1 MKLKTLSVGEVNN
14 YVKKLVENDFILK
27 NLNVKGEI
35 SNLKFHS
42 SGHIY
47 FSLKDEN
54 SKVNCIMF
62 KNNAVNLD
70 FRLEEGMKVEIK
82 ARLGVYHKEGTYQ
95 LYCENIKKA
104 GIGEFFEEFHKLKK
118 ELSEEGIFD
127 EKYKRALPKFPKRI
141 GIITARTGAAV
152 RDIINVIQRRN
163 KSLDIILY
171 PAKVQGENAA
181 DSIIEGI
188 RYFNNEKSV
197 DVIILGRGGGSIEEL
212 WAFNNRDLA
221 YEIFNGRIPTVSAV
235 GHEVDFTISDFV
247 SDMRA
252 PTPSAAG
259 ELVSPSLQEMIN
271 DLLNKKEFLHRAID
285 RKFLNA
291 KRDVDLLHKGL
302 KGNNPKHIIEK
313 RIKEVN
319 SLEEK
324 LNFLGKRKI
333 DKAKDE
339 LIALNSILQTLNP
352 LNTLGRGY
360 SVIMDKEDKV
370 INEVSELKK
379 NDMVKVIMK
388 MARKETNY
396 ESMVSELNEIVKQLE
411 NGDLTLEQSIK
422 SYENGVKIANKLYKK
437 LSTLEGKIKVVED
450 EKEEDFGGYSNEY

>member
-70 FRLEEGMKVEIK
+70 FRLEEGIKVEVK

-104 GIGEFFEEFHKLKK
+104 GIGELFEEFHKLKK

-163 KSLDIILY
+163 KALDIILY

-212 WAFNNRDLA
+212 WAFNNRELA
-221 YEIFNGRIPTVSAV
+221 YEIFNSRIPTVSAV

-285 RKFLNA
+285 RRFLNA
-291 KRDVDLLHKGL
+291 KRDVDLLYKGL
-302 KGNNPKHIIEK
+302 KGNNPTHIIEK

-319 SLEEK
+319 TLEEK

-388 MARKETNY
+388 DGSVNIDIKII
-396 ESMVSELNEIVKQLE
+396 NE
-411 NGDLTLEQSIK
+411 
-422 SYENGVKIANKLYKK
+422 
-437 LSTLEGKIKVVED
+437 
-450 EKEEDFGGYSNEY
+450 

>member
-14 YVKKLVENDFILK
+14 YVKKIVENDFILK

-54 SKVNCIMF
+54 SKINCIMF

-104 GIGEFFEEFHKLKK
+104 GIGELFEEFHKLKK

-127 EKYKRALPKFPKRI
+127 EKYKRALPKYPKRI

-163 KSLDIILY
+163 KALDIVLY
-171 PAKVQGENAA
+171 PAKVQGLNAA
-181 DSIIEGI
+181 ESIIEGI

-212 WAFNNRDLA
+212 WAFNNKELA
-221 YEIFNGRIPTVSAV
+221 YEIFNSKIPTVSAV

-271 DLLNKKEFLHRAID
+271 DLLNKKEFLQRAVD
-285 RKFLNA
+285 RKFLNS
-291 KRDVDLLHKGL
+291 KNNLDLLYKGL
-302 KGNNPKHIIEK
+302 KSNNPKSIIEK

-319 SLEEK
+319 RLEEK
-324 LNFLGKRKI
+324 LTFLGKRKI

-339 LIALNSILQTLNP
+339 LVALNSILQTLNP

-360 SVIMDKEDKV
+360 SVIMDKNSKV

-379 NDMVKVIMK
+379 NNMVRVIMK
-388 MARKETNY
+388 DGSVNIDIKII
-396 ESMVSELNEIVKQLE
+396 NE
-411 NGDLTLEQSIK
+411 
-422 SYENGVKIANKLYKK
+422 
-437 LSTLEGKIKVVED
+437 
-450 EKEEDFGGYSNEY
+450 

>member
-104 GIGEFFEEFHKLKK
+104 GIGELFEEFHKLKK

-221 YEIFNGRIPTVSAV
+221 YEIFNSRIPTVSAV

-271 DLLNKKEFLHRAID
+271 DLVNKKEFLHRAVD
-285 RKFLNA
+285 RRFLNS

-319 SLEEK
+319 TLEEK

-370 INEVSELKK
+370 INKVSELKK

-388 MARKETNY
+388 DGSVNIDIKII
-396 ESMVSELNEIVKQLE
+396 NE
-411 NGDLTLEQSIK
+411 
-422 SYENGVKIANKLYKK
+422 
-437 LSTLEGKIKVVED
+437 
-450 EKEEDFGGYSNEY
+450 

>member
-104 GIGEFFEEFHKLKK
+104 GIGELFEEFHKLKK

-221 YEIFNGRIPTVSAV
+221 YEIFNSRIPTVSAV

-259 ELVSPSLQEMIN
+259 ELVSPSLEEMIN

-285 RKFLNA
+285 RKFLNS
-291 KRDVDLLHKGL
+291 KKDVDLLHKGL

-360 SVIMDKEDKV
+360 SVIIDKEDKV

-388 MARKETNY
+388 DGSVNIDIKII
-396 ESMVSELNEIVKQLE
+396 NE
-411 NGDLTLEQSIK
+411 
-422 SYENGVKIANKLYKK
+422 
-437 LSTLEGKIKVVED
+437 
-450 EKEEDFGGYSNEY
+450 

>member
-104 GIGEFFEEFHKLKK
+104 GIGELFEEFHKLKK

-127 EKYKRALPKFPKRI
+127 EKYKRALPKFPKRV

-221 YEIFNGRIPTVSAV
+221 YEIFNSRIPTVSAV

-271 DLLNKKEFLHRAID
+271 DLLNKKEFLHRAVD
-285 RKFLNA
+285 RRFLNA

-370 INEVSELKK
+370 INKVSELKK

-388 MARKETNY
+388 DGSVNIDIKII
-396 ESMVSELNEIVKQLE
+396 NE
-411 NGDLTLEQSIK
+411 
-422 SYENGVKIANKLYKK
+422 
-437 LSTLEGKIKVVED
+437 
-450 EKEEDFGGYSNEY
+450 

>member
-104 GIGEFFEEFHKLKK
+104 GIGELFEEFHKLKK

-127 EKYKRALPKFPKRI
+127 EKHKRALPKFPKRI

-212 WAFNNRDLA
+212 WTFNNRDLA
-221 YEIFNGRIPTVSAV
+221 YEIFNSRIPTVSAV

-291 KRDVDLLHKGL
+291 KKDVDLLHKGL

-319 SLEEK
+319 SLDEK
-324 LNFLGKRKI
+324 LNFLGKIKI

-370 INEVSELKK
+370 INKVSELKK

-388 MARKETNY
+388 DGSVNIDIKII
-396 ESMVSELNEIVKQLE
+396 NE
-411 NGDLTLEQSIK
+411 
-422 SYENGVKIANKLYKK
+422 
-437 LSTLEGKIKVVED
+437 
-450 EKEEDFGGYSNEY
+450 

>member
-104 GIGEFFEEFHKLKK
+104 GIGELFEEFHKLKK

-127 EKYKRALPKFPKRI
+127 QKYKRALPKFPKRI

-221 YEIFNGRIPTVSAV
+221 YEIFNSRIPTVSAV

-271 DLLNKKEFLHRAID
+271 DLLNKKEFLHRAVD
-285 RKFLNA
+285 RRFLNA

-319 SLEEK
+319 TLEEK

-370 INEVSELKK
+370 INKVSELKK

-388 MARKETNY
+388 DGSVNIDIKII
-396 ESMVSELNEIVKQLE
+396 NE
-411 NGDLTLEQSIK
+411 
-422 SYENGVKIANKLYKK
+422 
-437 LSTLEGKIKVVED
+437 
-450 EKEEDFGGYSNEY
+450 

>member
-104 GIGEFFEEFHKLKK
+104 GIGELFEEFHKLKK

-212 WAFNNRDLA
+212 WTFNNRDLA
-221 YEIFNGRIPTVSAV
+221 YEIFNSRIPTVSAV

-285 RKFLNA
+285 RRFLNA
-291 KRDVDLLHKGL
+291 KKDVDLLHKGL

-370 INEVSELKK
+370 INKVSELKK

-388 MARKETNY
+388 DGSVNIDIKII
-396 ESMVSELNEIVKQLE
+396 NE
-411 NGDLTLEQSIK
+411 
-422 SYENGVKIANKLYKK
+422 
-437 LSTLEGKIKVVED
+437 
-450 EKEEDFGGYSNEY
+450 

>member
-82 ARLGVYHKEGTYQ
+82 ARLGIYHKEGTYQ

-104 GIGEFFEEFHKLKK
+104 GIGELFEEFHKLKK

-221 YEIFNGRIPTVSAV
+221 YEIFNSRIPTVSAV

-285 RKFLNA
+285 IKFLNA

-302 KGNNPKHIIEK
+302 KGNNPTHIIEK

-319 SLEEK
+319 TLEEK

-370 INEVSELKK
+370 INNVSELKK

-388 MARKETNY
+388 DGSVNIDIKII
-396 ESMVSELNEIVKQLE
+396 NE
-411 NGDLTLEQSIK
+411 
-422 SYENGVKIANKLYKK
+422 
-437 LSTLEGKIKVVED
+437 
-450 EKEEDFGGYSNEY
+450 

>member
-104 GIGEFFEEFHKLKK
+104 GIGELFEEFHKLKK

-221 YEIFNGRIPTVSAV
+221 YEIFNSRIPTVSAV

-252 PTPSAAG
+252 PTPSVAG

-271 DLLNKKEFLHRAID
+271 DLVNKKEFLHRAID

-291 KRDVDLLHKGL
+291 KKDVDLLHKGL

-370 INEVSELKK
+370 INKVSELKK

-388 MARKETNY
+388 DGSVNIDIKII
-396 ESMVSELNEIVKQLE
+396 NE
-411 NGDLTLEQSIK
+411 
-422 SYENGVKIANKLYKK
+422 
-437 LSTLEGKIKVVED
+437 
-450 EKEEDFGGYSNEY
+450 

>member
-104 GIGEFFEEFHKLKK
+104 GIGELFEEFHKLKK

-127 EKYKRALPKFPKRI
+127 QKYKRALPKFPKRI

-221 YEIFNGRIPTVSAV
+221 YEIFNSRIPTVSAV

-291 KRDVDLLHKGL
+291 KKDVDLLHKGL

-388 MARKETNY
+388 DGSVNIDIKII
-396 ESMVSELNEIVKQLE
+396 NE
-411 NGDLTLEQSIK
+411 
-422 SYENGVKIANKLYKK
+422 
-437 LSTLEGKIKVVED
+437 
-450 EKEEDFGGYSNEY
+450 

>member
-104 GIGEFFEEFHKLKK
+104 GIGELFEEFHKLKK

-127 EKYKRALPKFPKRI
+127 EKYKRALPKFPKRV

-221 YEIFNGRIPTVSAV
+221 YEIFNSRIPTVSAV

-271 DLLNKKEFLHRAID
+271 DLVNKKEFLHRAID
-285 RKFLNA
+285 RKFLNS

-388 MARKETNY
+388 DGSVNIDIKII
-396 ESMVSELNEIVKQLE
+396 NE
-411 NGDLTLEQSIK
+411 
-422 SYENGVKIANKLYKK
+422 
-437 LSTLEGKIKVVED
+437 
-450 EKEEDFGGYSNEY
+450 

>member
-104 GIGEFFEEFHKLKK
+104 GIGELFEEFHKLKK
-118 ELSEEGIFD
+118 ELSKEGIFD

-221 YEIFNGRIPTVSAV
+221 YEIFNSRIPTVSAV

-271 DLLNKKEFLHRAID
+271 DLLNKKEFLHRVID
-285 RKFLNA
+285 RRFLNA

-370 INEVSELKK
+370 INKVSELKK

-388 MARKETNY
+388 DGSVNIDIKII
-396 ESMVSELNEIVKQLE
+396 NE
-411 NGDLTLEQSIK
+411 
-422 SYENGVKIANKLYKK
+422 
-437 LSTLEGKIKVVED
+437 
-450 EKEEDFGGYSNEY
+450 

>member
-104 GIGEFFEEFHKLKK
+104 GIGELFEEFHKLKK

-221 YEIFNGRIPTVSAV
+221 YEIFNSRIPTVSAV

-271 DLLNKKEFLHRAID
+271 DLLNKKEFLHRAVD
-285 RKFLNA
+285 RRFLNA
-291 KRDVDLLHKGL
+291 KKDVDLLHKGL

-370 INEVSELKK
+370 INKVSELKK

-388 MARKETNY
+388 DGSVNIDIKII
-396 ESMVSELNEIVKQLE
+396 NE
-411 NGDLTLEQSIK
+411 
-422 SYENGVKIANKLYKK
+422 
-437 LSTLEGKIKVVED
+437 
-450 EKEEDFGGYSNEY
+450 

>member
-104 GIGEFFEEFHKLKK
+104 GIGELFEEFHKLKK

-163 KSLDIILY
+163 KFLDIILY

-221 YEIFNGRIPTVSAV
+221 YEIFNSRIPTVSAV

-259 ELVSPSLQEMIN
+259 ELVSPSLKEMIN
-271 DLLNKKEFLHRAID
+271 DLVNKKEFLHRAID

-291 KRDVDLLHKGL
+291 KKDVDLLHKGL

-370 INEVSELKK
+370 INNVSELKK

-388 MARKETNY
+388 DGSVNIDIKII
-396 ESMVSELNEIVKQLE
+396 NE
-411 NGDLTLEQSIK
+411 
-422 SYENGVKIANKLYKK
+422 
-437 LSTLEGKIKVVED
+437 
-450 EKEEDFGGYSNEY
+450 

>member
-70 FRLEEGMKVEIK
+70 FRLEEGMKVEVK

-104 GIGEFFEEFHKLKK
+104 GIGELFEEFHKLKK

-127 EKYKRALPKFPKRI
+127 EKYKRDLPKFPKRI
-141 GIITARTGAAV
+141 GIITARTGAAI

-163 KSLDIILY
+163 KYLDIILY
-171 PAKVQGENAA
+171 PAKVQGENSA

-212 WAFNNRDLA
+212 WAFNNRELA
-221 YEIFNGRIPTVSAV
+221 YEIFNSRIPTVSAV

-271 DLLNKKEFLHRAID
+271 DLSNKKEFLQRAID
-285 RKFLNA
+285 RRFLNA
-291 KRDVDLLHKGL
+291 KSNIDLLYKGL
-302 KGNNPKHIIEK
+302 KGNNPRHIIEK
-313 RIKEVN
+313 RIKEVHT
-319 SLEEK
+319 LEEK

-352 LNTLGRGY
+352 LSTLGRGY

-370 INEVSELKK
+370 INEVSELKN

-388 MARKETNY
+388 DGSVNIDIKII
-396 ESMVSELNEIVKQLE
+396 NE
-411 NGDLTLEQSIK
+411 
-422 SYENGVKIANKLYKK
+422 
-437 LSTLEGKIKVVED
+437 
-450 EKEEDFGGYSNEY
+450 

>member
-104 GIGEFFEEFHKLKK
+104 GIGELFEEFHKLKK

-221 YEIFNGRIPTVSAV
+221 YEIFNSRIPTVSAV

-271 DLLNKKEFLHRAID
+271 DLLNKKEFLNRAID
-285 RKFLNA
+285 RRFLNS

-302 KGNNPKHIIEK
+302 KVNNPKHIIEK

-388 MARKETNY
+388 DGSVNIDIKII
-396 ESMVSELNEIVKQLE
+396 NE
-411 NGDLTLEQSIK
+411 
-422 SYENGVKIANKLYKK
+422 
-437 LSTLEGKIKVVED
+437 
-450 EKEEDFGGYSNEY
+450 

>member
-104 GIGEFFEEFHKLKK
+104 GIGELFEEFHKLKK

-212 WAFNNRDLA
+212 WTFNNRDLA
-221 YEIFNGRIPTVSAV
+221 YEIFNSRIPTVSAV

-291 KRDVDLLHKGL
+291 KKDVDLLHKGL

-324 LNFLGKRKI
+324 INFLGKRKI

-360 SVIMDKEDKV
+360 SVIMDKKDKV

-388 MARKETNY
+388 DGSVNIDIKII
-396 ESMVSELNEIVKQLE
+396 NE
-411 NGDLTLEQSIK
+411 
-422 SYENGVKIANKLYKK
+422 
-437 LSTLEGKIKVVED
+437 
-450 EKEEDFGGYSNEY
+450 

>member
-70 FRLEEGMKVEIK
+70 FRLEEGMRVEIK

-104 GIGEFFEEFHKLKK
+104 GIGELFEEFHKLKK

-127 EKYKRALPKFPKRI
+127 EKYKRALPKFPKRV

-152 RDIINVIQRRN
+152 RDIIKVIQRRN

-212 WAFNNRDLA
+212 WTFNNRDLA
-221 YEIFNGRIPTVSAV
+221 YEIFNSRIPTVSAV

-259 ELVSPSLQEMIN
+259 ELVSPSLKEMIN
-271 DLLNKKEFLHRAID
+271 DLVNKKEFLHRAID

-291 KRDVDLLHKGL
+291 KKDVDLLHKGL

-388 MARKETNY
+388 DGSVNIDIKII
-396 ESMVSELNEIVKQLE
+396 NE
-411 NGDLTLEQSIK
+411 
-422 SYENGVKIANKLYKK
+422 
-437 LSTLEGKIKVVED
+437 
-450 EKEEDFGGYSNEY
+450 

>member
-104 GIGEFFEEFHKLKK
+104 GIGELFEEFHKLKK

-163 KSLDIILY
+163 KALDIILY

-212 WAFNNRDLA
+212 WAFNNRELA
-221 YEIFNGRIPTVSAV
+221 YEIFNSRIPTVSAV

-271 DLLNKKEFLHRAID
+271 DLLNKKEFLHRAVD
-285 RKFLNA
+285 RRFLNA

-388 MARKETNY
+388 DGSVNIDIKII
-396 ESMVSELNEIVKQLE
+396 NE
-411 NGDLTLEQSIK
+411 
-422 SYENGVKIANKLYKK
+422 
-437 LSTLEGKIKVVED
+437 
-450 EKEEDFGGYSNEY
+450 

>member
-104 GIGEFFEEFHKLKK
+104 GIGELFEEFHKLKK

-127 EKYKRALPKFPKRI
+127 EKYKRALPKFPKRV

-212 WAFNNRDLA
+212 WAFNNRELA
-221 YEIFNGRIPTVSAV
+221 YEIFNSRIPTVSAV

-291 KRDVDLLHKGL
+291 KKDVDLLHKGL

-388 MARKETNY
+388 DGSVNIDIKII
-396 ESMVSELNEIVKQLE
+396 NE
-411 NGDLTLEQSIK
+411 
-422 SYENGVKIANKLYKK
+422 
-437 LSTLEGKIKVVED
+437 
-450 EKEEDFGGYSNEY
+450 

>member
-104 GIGEFFEEFHKLKK
+104 GIGELFEEFHKLKK

-163 KSLDIILY
+163 KALDIILY

-212 WAFNNRDLA
+212 WAFNNRELA
-221 YEIFNGRIPTVSAV
+221 YEIFNSRIPTVSAV

-285 RKFLNA
+285 RRFLNA
-291 KRDVDLLHKGL
+291 KRDVDLLYKGL
-302 KGNNPKHIIEK
+302 KGNNPTHIIEK

-319 SLEEK
+319 TLEEK

-370 INEVSELKK
+370 INKVSELKK

-388 MARKETNY
+388 DGSINIDIKII
-396 ESMVSELNEIVKQLE
+396 NE
-411 NGDLTLEQSIK
+411 
-422 SYENGVKIANKLYKK
+422 
-437 LSTLEGKIKVVED
+437 
-450 EKEEDFGGYSNEY
+450 

>member
-104 GIGEFFEEFHKLKK
+104 GIGELFEEFHKLKK

-212 WAFNNRDLA
+212 WTFNNRDLA
-221 YEIFNGRIPTVSAV
+221 YEIFNSRIPTVSAV

-259 ELVSPSLQEMIN
+259 ELVSPSLKEMIN

-291 KRDVDLLHKGL
+291 KKDVDLLHKGL

-388 MARKETNY
+388 DGSVNIDIKII
-396 ESMVSELNEIVKQLE
+396 NE
-411 NGDLTLEQSIK
+411 
-422 SYENGVKIANKLYKK
+422 
-437 LSTLEGKIKVVED
+437 
-450 EKEEDFGGYSNEY
+450 

>member
-104 GIGEFFEEFHKLKK
+104 GIGELFEEFHKLKK

-141 GIITARTGAAV
+141 GVITARTGAAV

-171 PAKVQGENAA
+171 PAKVQGENAV

-221 YEIFNGRIPTVSAV
+221 YEIFNSRIPTVSAV

-291 KRDVDLLHKGL
+291 KKDVDLLHKGL

-370 INEVSELKK
+370 INKVSELKK

-388 MARKETNY
+388 DGSVNIDIKII
-396 ESMVSELNEIVKQLE
+396 NE
-411 NGDLTLEQSIK
+411 
-422 SYENGVKIANKLYKK
+422 
-437 LSTLEGKIKVVED
+437 
-450 EKEEDFGGYSNEY
+450 

>member
-104 GIGEFFEEFHKLKK
+104 GIGELFEEFHKLKK

-221 YEIFNGRIPTVSAV
+221 YEIFNSRIPTVSAV

-271 DLLNKKEFLHRAID
+271 DLVNKKEFLHRAID
-285 RKFLNA
+285 RRFLNS

-388 MARKETNY
+388 DGSVNIDIKII
-396 ESMVSELNEIVKQLE
+396 NE
-411 NGDLTLEQSIK
+411 
-422 SYENGVKIANKLYKK
+422 
-437 LSTLEGKIKVVED
+437 
-450 EKEEDFGGYSNEY
+450 

>member
-104 GIGEFFEEFHKLKK
+104 GIGELFEEFHKLKK

-152 RDIINVIQRRN
+152 RDIINVVQRRN

-221 YEIFNGRIPTVSAV
+221 YEIFNSRIPTVSAV

-271 DLLNKKEFLHRAID
+271 DLLNKKEFLHRAVD
-285 RKFLNA
+285 RKFLNS

-302 KGNNPKHIIEK
+302 KANNPKHIIEK

-388 MARKETNY
+388 DGSVNIDIKII
-396 ESMVSELNEIVKQLE
+396 NE
-411 NGDLTLEQSIK
+411 
-422 SYENGVKIANKLYKK
+422 
-437 LSTLEGKIKVVED
+437 
-450 EKEEDFGGYSNEY
+450 

>member
-104 GIGEFFEEFHKLKK
+104 GIGELFEEFHKLKK

-221 YEIFNGRIPTVSAV
+221 YEIFNSRIPTVSAV

-271 DLLNKKEFLHRAID
+271 DLLNKKEFLHRVID
-285 RKFLNA
+285 RRFLNA

-319 SLEEK
+319 TLEEK

-370 INEVSELKK
+370 INKVSELKK

-388 MARKETNY
+388 DGSVNIDIKII
-396 ESMVSELNEIVKQLE
+396 NE
-411 NGDLTLEQSIK
+411 
-422 SYENGVKIANKLYKK
+422 
-437 LSTLEGKIKVVED
+437 
-450 EKEEDFGGYSNEY
+450 

>member
-104 GIGEFFEEFHKLKK
+104 GIGELFEEFHKLKK

-212 WAFNNRDLA
+212 WTFNNRDLA
-221 YEIFNGRIPTVSAV
+221 YEIFNSRIPTVSAV

-271 DLLNKKEFLHRAID
+271 DLVNKKEFLHRAID

-360 SVIMDKEDKV
+360 SVIMDKKDKV

-388 MARKETNY
+388 DGSVNIDIKII
-396 ESMVSELNEIVKQLE
+396 NE
-411 NGDLTLEQSIK
+411 
-422 SYENGVKIANKLYKK
+422 
-437 LSTLEGKIKVVED
+437 
-450 EKEEDFGGYSNEY
+450 

>member
-104 GIGEFFEEFHKLKK
+104 GIGELFEEFHKLKK

-127 EKYKRALPKFPKRI
+127 QKYKRALPKFPKRI

-221 YEIFNGRIPTVSAV
+221 YEIFNSRIPTVSAV

-271 DLLNKKEFLHRAID
+271 DLLNKKEFLHRAVD
-285 RKFLNA
+285 RRFLNA

-302 KGNNPKHIIEK
+302 KGNNPTHIIEK

-319 SLEEK
+319 TLEEK

-370 INEVSELKK
+370 INKVSELKK

-388 MARKETNY
+388 DGSVNIDIKII
-396 ESMVSELNEIVKQLE
+396 NE
-411 NGDLTLEQSIK
+411 
-422 SYENGVKIANKLYKK
+422 
-437 LSTLEGKIKVVED
+437 
-450 EKEEDFGGYSNEY
+450 

>member
-104 GIGEFFEEFHKLKK
+104 GIGELFEEFHKLKK

-127 EKYKRALPKFPKRI
+127 EKYKRALPKFPKRV

-212 WAFNNRDLA
+212 WAFNNRELA
-221 YEIFNGRIPTVSAV
+221 YEIFNSRIPTVSAV

-285 RKFLNA
+285 RRFLNA
-291 KRDVDLLHKGL
+291 KRDVDLLYKGL
-302 KGNNPKHIIEK
+302 KGNNPTHIIEK

-319 SLEEK
+319 TLEEK

-370 INEVSELKK
+370 INKVSELKK

-388 MARKETNY
+388 DGSVNIDIKII
-396 ESMVSELNEIVKQLE
+396 NE
-411 NGDLTLEQSIK
+411 
-422 SYENGVKIANKLYKK
+422 
-437 LSTLEGKIKVVED
+437 
-450 EKEEDFGGYSNEY
+450 

>member
-104 GIGEFFEEFHKLKK
+104 GIGELFEEFHKLKK

-163 KSLDIILY
+163 KALDIILY

-181 DSIIEGI
+181 DSIIGGI

-212 WAFNNRDLA
+212 WAFNNRELA
-221 YEIFNGRIPTVSAV
+221 YEIFNSRIPTVSAV

-259 ELVSPSLQEMIN
+259 ELVSPSLKEMIN
-271 DLLNKKEFLHRAID
+271 DLVNKKEFLHRAID

-291 KRDVDLLHKGL
+291 KKDVDLLHKGL

-370 INEVSELKK
+370 INKVSELKK

-388 MARKETNY
+388 DGSVNIDIKII
-396 ESMVSELNEIVKQLE
+396 NE
-411 NGDLTLEQSIK
+411 
-422 SYENGVKIANKLYKK
+422 
-437 LSTLEGKIKVVED
+437 
-450 EKEEDFGGYSNEY
+450 

>member
-104 GIGEFFEEFHKLKK
+104 GIGELFEEFHKLKK

-212 WAFNNRDLA
+212 WAFNNRELA
-221 YEIFNGRIPTVSAV
+221 YEIFNSRIPTVSAV

-271 DLLNKKEFLHRAID
+271 DLLNKKEFLHRAVD
-285 RKFLNA
+285 RRFLNA

-302 KGNNPKHIIEK
+302 KGNNPTHIIEK

-319 SLEEK
+319 TLEEK

-360 SVIMDKEDKV
+360 SVIMDKEGKV

-388 MARKETNY
+388 DGSVNIDIKII
-396 ESMVSELNEIVKQLE
+396 NE
-411 NGDLTLEQSIK
+411 
-422 SYENGVKIANKLYKK
+422 
-437 LSTLEGKIKVVED
+437 
-450 EKEEDFGGYSNEY
+450 

>member
-104 GIGEFFEEFHKLKK
+104 GIGELFEEFHKLKK

-188 RYFNNEKSV
+188 RYFNNEKLV

-221 YEIFNGRIPTVSAV
+221 YEIFNSRIPTVSAV

-333 DKAKDE
+333 DKAKDD

-370 INEVSELKK
+370 INKVSELKK

-388 MARKETNY
+388 DGSVNIDIKII
-396 ESMVSELNEIVKQLE
+396 NE
-411 NGDLTLEQSIK
+411 
-422 SYENGVKIANKLYKK
+422 
-437 LSTLEGKIKVVED
+437 
-450 EKEEDFGGYSNEY
+450 

>member
-104 GIGEFFEEFHKLKK
+104 GIGELFEEFHKLKK

-212 WAFNNRDLA
+212 WAFNNRELA
-221 YEIFNGRIPTVSAV
+221 YEIFNSRIPTVSAV

-271 DLLNKKEFLHRAID
+271 DLVNKKEFLHRAID
-285 RKFLNA
+285 RKILNS
-291 KRDVDLLHKGL
+291 KRDVDLLYKGL

-370 INEVSELKK
+370 INKVSELKK

-388 MARKETNY
+388 DGSVNIDIKII
-396 ESMVSELNEIVKQLE
+396 NE
-411 NGDLTLEQSIK
+411 
-422 SYENGVKIANKLYKK
+422 
-437 LSTLEGKIKVVED
+437 
-450 EKEEDFGGYSNEY
+450 

>member
-104 GIGEFFEEFHKLKK
+104 GIGELFEEFHKLKK

-188 RYFNNEKSV
+188 RYFNNKKSV

-221 YEIFNGRIPTVSAV
+221 YEIFNSRIPTVSAV

-271 DLLNKKEFLHRAID
+271 DLINKKEFLHRAID
-285 RKFLNA
+285 RRFLNA
-291 KRDVDLLHKGL
+291 KRDVDLLYKEL
-302 KGNNPKHIIEK
+302 KGNNPKRIIEK

-324 LNFLGKRKI
+324 LNFLGQRKI

-360 SVIMDKEDKV
+360 SVIMDKEGKV

-388 MARKETNY
+388 DGSVN
-396 ESMVSELNEIVKQLE
+396 I
-411 NGDLTLEQSIK
+411 D
-422 SYENGVKIANKLYKK
+422 
-437 LSTLEGKIKVVED
+437 IKVI
-450 EKEEDFGGYSNEY
+450 NE

>member
-14 YVKKLVENDFILK
+14 YVKNLVENDFILK

-70 FRLEEGMKVEIK
+70 FRLEEGMKVEVK

-104 GIGEFFEEFHKLKK
+104 GIGELFEEFHKLKK

-127 EKYKRALPKFPKRI
+127 EKYKRSLPKFPKRI

-163 KSLDIILY
+163 KALDIILY

-212 WAFNNRDLA
+212 WAFNNRELA
-221 YEIFNGRIPTVSAV
+221 YEIFNSRIPTVSAV

-285 RKFLNA
+285 RRFLNA
-291 KRDVDLLHKGL
+291 KRDVDLLYKGL
-302 KGNNPKHIIEK
+302 KGNNPTHIIEK

-319 SLEEK
+319 TLEEK

-370 INEVSELKK
+370 INKVSELKK

-388 MARKETNY
+388 DGSVNIDIKII
-396 ESMVSELNEIVKQLE
+396 NE
-411 NGDLTLEQSIK
+411 
-422 SYENGVKIANKLYKK
+422 
-437 LSTLEGKIKVVED
+437 
-450 EKEEDFGGYSNEY
+450 

>member
-1 MKLKTLSVGEVNN
+1 MKLKTLSVCEVNN

-104 GIGEFFEEFHKLKK
+104 GIGELFEEFHKLKK

-221 YEIFNGRIPTVSAV
+221 YEIFNSRIPTVSAV

-271 DLLNKKEFLHRAID
+271 DLVNKKEFLHRAID

-302 KGNNPKHIIEK
+302 KGNNPKDIIEK

-370 INEVSELKK
+370 INNVSELKK

-388 MARKETNY
+388 DGSVNIDIKII
-396 ESMVSELNEIVKQLE
+396 NE
-411 NGDLTLEQSIK
+411 
-422 SYENGVKIANKLYKK
+422 
-437 LSTLEGKIKVVED
+437 
-450 EKEEDFGGYSNEY
+450 

>member
-35 SNLKFHS
+35 SNLKSHS

-104 GIGEFFEEFHKLKK
+104 GIGELFEEFHKLKK

-212 WAFNNRDLA
+212 WTFNNRDLA
-221 YEIFNGRIPTVSAV
+221 YEIFNSRIPTVSAV

-291 KRDVDLLHKGL
+291 KRDVDLLYKGL
-302 KGNNPKHIIEK
+302 KGNNPKDIIEK

-370 INEVSELKK
+370 INNVSELKK
-379 NDMVKVIMK
+379 NDMLKVIMK
-388 MARKETNY
+388 DGSVNIDIKII
-396 ESMVSELNEIVKQLE
+396 NE
-411 NGDLTLEQSIK
+411 
-422 SYENGVKIANKLYKK
+422 
-437 LSTLEGKIKVVED
+437 
-450 EKEEDFGGYSNEY
+450 

>member
-70 FRLEEGMKVEIK
+70 FRLEEGMRVEIK

-104 GIGEFFEEFHKLKK
+104 GIGELFEEFHKLKK

-221 YEIFNGRIPTVSAV
+221 YEIFNSRIPTVSAV

-259 ELVSPSLQEMIN
+259 ELVSPSLKEMIN
-271 DLLNKKEFLHRAID
+271 DLVNKKEFLHRAID

-291 KRDVDLLHKGL
+291 KKDVDLLHKGL

-388 MARKETNY
+388 DGSVNIDIKII
-396 ESMVSELNEIVKQLE
+396 NE
-411 NGDLTLEQSIK
+411 
-422 SYENGVKIANKLYKK
+422 
-437 LSTLEGKIKVVED
+437 
-450 EKEEDFGGYSNEY
+450 